1 MSNEK
6 FNLLTKVDEIFK
18 YILYNNSIIIQIKE
32 DREVS
37 LIEVS

>member
-18 YILYNNSIIIQIKE
+18 YILYNNSVIIQIKE

>member
-32 DREVS
+32 RREVS

>member
-18 YILYNNSIIIQIKE
+18 YILYNNSIIIQIKKG
-32 DREVS
+32 REVS

>member
-18 YILYNNSIIIQIKE
+18 YILYNNGIIIQIKE

>member
-18 YILYNNSIIIQIKE
+18 YILYNNGIIIQIKE

-37 LIEVS
+37 LIDVS

>member
-6 FNLLTKVDEIFK
+6 FKLLTKVHETFK
-18 YILYNNSIIIQIKE
+18 YILYSNGIIIQIKE

-37 LIEVS
+37 LIDVS